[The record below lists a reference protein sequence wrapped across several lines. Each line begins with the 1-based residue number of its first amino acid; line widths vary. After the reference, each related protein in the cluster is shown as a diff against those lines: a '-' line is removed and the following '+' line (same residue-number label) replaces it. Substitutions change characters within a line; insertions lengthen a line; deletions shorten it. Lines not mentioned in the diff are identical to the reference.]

1 MKHSEGLEKVERK
14 EWKEGGKK
22 NKNEDKEKV
31 LRTLREDED
40 VC

>member
-22 NKNEDKEKV
+22 NKNEDKW
-31 LRTLREDED
+31 R
-40 VC
+40 